1 MKNFWIAILLLSC
14 ATGFS
19 QTDGTQQEWKKTS
32 CYSKISFQLVH
43 QGTNGTRHIWKIRFK
58 NDYENIISF
67 NYHIDNENTDNQP
80 TTHRKILYP
89 KSVSAEQEIY
99 TDTENVFI
107 IVDKVSL
114 SPYPQN
120 FINCE

>member
-1 MKNFWIAILLLSC
+1 MKNFWIVVLLLSSL
-14 ATGFS
+14 AGFS
-19 QTDGTQQEWKKTS
+19 QTDGAQQEWEKTS

-43 QGTNGTRHIWKIRFK
+43 QGINGSRHIWTIRFK
-58 NDYENIISF
+58 NDYDSIISF

-80 TTHRKILYP
+80 TTHRKTLYP
-89 KSVSAEQEIY
+89 KSVSTAQEIY
-99 TDTENVFI
+99 TDTENVYI